1 MEKEAGSAMA
11 LADLSKMTGS
21 ANLATG
27 VRMHYY
33 DAGSGST
40 ALVLLHG
47 FPQTSWQWRHVIEPF
62 AEAGYRVIAPDYRGA
77 GNSSR
82 PRRDHGYP
90 ADLRGEIPLPRGGYT
105 KWEMAEDIHLLLH
118 EHLGLLEPAFVLGH
132 DIGSMVAT
140 AYAFRYRDDTR
151 ALGYGEA
158 SQPGTSFYERVKRT
172 PTEWHFSFHNV
183 LDLPEAL
190 VAGRERLYLQY
201 FYDRLGA
208 RPTAVDTCTFVAAY
222 EQPGA
227 MRAGFDLYRAFEQ
240 DAEDIRAALAAGG
253 KLNIPCL
260 GLYGEASLSHR
271 SAVEEV
277 GREIAE
283 IVTVEGIAGS
293 GHWIADENPEGLLRS
308 VIRFDEQTGDAR
320 R

>member
-1 MEKEAGSAMA
+1 MKIGN
-11 LADLSKMTGS
+11 LGDVTGS
-21 ANLATG
+21 AYLETG

-33 DAGSGST
+33 DAGEGSA

-47 FPQTSWQWRHVIEPF
+47 FPQTSWQWRHVIGPF

-82 PRRDHGYP
+82 PRNDPGYP
-90 ADLRGEIPLPRGGYT
+90 ADLRGEGALAPGGYT

-118 EHLGLLEPAFVLGH
+118 EHLGLTEPAFVLGL

-140 AYAFRYRDDTR
+140 AYAFRYRDGTR

-158 SQPGTSFYERVKRT
+158 SQPGTSFYDRIKHT
-172 PTEWHFSFHNV
+172 ATEWHFLFHQV

-208 RPTAVDTCTFVAAY
+208 RPTAVDTDAFVRAY

-240 DAEDIRAALAAGG
+240 DARDIRAALESGG
-253 KLNIPCL
+253 KLTIPCL
-260 GLYGEASLSHR
+260 GLYGDASLSHR
-271 SAVEEV
+271 GAVEEV
-277 GREIAE
+277 GHEIAE
-283 IVTVEGIAGS
+283 VVTVTGIAGA
-293 GHWIADENPEGLLRS
+293 GHWIPDENPNGLVAS
-308 VIRFDEQTGDAR
+308 VLRFDNKAT
-320 R
+320 

>member
-1 MEKEAGSAMA
+1 MA
-11 LADLSKMTGS
+11 LTDLSKTTSS
-21 ANLATG
+21 AYLETG

-33 DAGSGST
+33 DVGEGSDT
-40 ALVLLHG
+40 LVLVHG

-62 AEAGYRVIAPDYRGA
+62 AQAGYRVIAPDYRGA

-82 PRRDHGYP
+82 PRNDHGYP
-90 ADLRGEIPLPRGGYT
+90 ADLRGDVTLPRGGYS

-118 EHLGLLEPAFVLGH
+118 DHLGLTDPAFIVGH

-140 AYAFRYRDDTR
+140 AYAFRYRDATR

-158 SQPGTSFYERVKRT
+158 SQPGTSFYERVKSS
-172 PTEWHFSFHNV
+172 PTEWHFSFHKV

-201 FYDRLGA
+201 FFDRHAA
-208 RPTAVDTCTFVAAY
+208 RPTAVDTDAYVRAY

-240 DAEDIRAALAAGG
+240 DAEDIRVALDAHG
-253 KLNIPCL
+253 KLTIPCL
-260 GLYGEASLSHR
+260 GLYGKASLLH
-271 SAVEEV
+271 AGAAQEV
-277 GREIAE
+277 GDAVAE
-283 IVTVEGIAGS
+283 NVTVEGIAGS
-293 GHWIADENPEGLLRS
+293 GHWIAEENPED
-308 VIRFDEQTGDAR
+308 VIATVLRFDGKRVPQTM
-320 R
+320 

>member
-1 MEKEAGSAMA
+1 
-11 LADLSKMTGS
+11 
-21 ANLATG
+21 
-27 VRMHYY
+27 MHYY
-33 DAGSGST
+33 DTGQGSDT
-40 ALVLLHG
+40 LVLLHG

-82 PRRDHGYP
+82 PRSGPGHP
-90 ADLRGEIPLPRGGYT
+90 ADLRGETEGASGGYT
-105 KWEMAEDIHLLLH
+105 KWEMAQDIHLLLH
-118 EHLGLLEPAFVLGH
+118 EHLGLTEPAFVLGL

-140 AYAFRYRDDTR
+140 AYAFRYRAGIR
-151 ALGYGEA
+151 ALVYGEA
-158 SQPGTSFYERVKRT
+158 SQPGTSFYDRMKHS
-172 PTEWHFSFHNV
+172 PTEWHFLFHQV

-201 FYDRLGA
+201 FYDRQGA
-208 RPTAVDTCTFVAAY
+208 RPTAVDTDAFVRAY

-240 DAEDIRAALAAGG
+240 DARDIRAALESGG
-253 KLNIPCL
+253 KLTIPCL

-277 GREIAE
+277 GHEIAE
-283 IVTVEGIAGS
+283 DVTVAGIPGT
-293 GHWIADENPEGLLRS
+293 GHWMADENPRGLVEAVL
-308 VIRFDEQTGDAR
+308 RFDGKAS
-320 R
+320 

>member
-1 MEKEAGSAMA
+1 MGSAVA
-11 LADLSKMTGS
+11 LGDLSRLTGS
-21 ANLATG
+21 AYLETG
-27 VRMHYY
+27 VRMHYV
-33 DAGSGST
+33 DAGEGSA

-47 FPQTSWQWRHVIEPF
+47 YPQTSWQWRHVIEPF

-82 PRRDHGYP
+82 PRSDHGYP
-90 ADLRGEIPLPRGGYT
+90 ADLRGEVPLPRGGYT

-118 EHLGLLEPAFVLGH
+118 ELGLTAPAFVLGQ

-151 ALGYGEA
+151 ALCFGEA

-172 PTEWHFSFHNV
+172 PTEWHFSFHQI

-201 FYDRLGA
+201 FYDRLAA
-208 RPTAVDTCTFVAAY
+208 RPTAVDTDAFVRAY

-240 DAEDIRAALAAGG
+240 DAEDIRTALASGG
-253 KLNIPCL
+253 RLTMPCL
-260 GLYGEASLSHR
+260 GLFGEESLAHR
-271 SAVEEV
+271 AVVEEM
-277 GREIAE
+277 GHEIAE
-283 IVTVEGIAGS
+283 EVSVQGIPGS
-293 GHWIADENPEGLLRS
+293 GHWIADENPGALVDS
-308 VIRFDEQTGDAR
+308 VLRFDEKTATAR
-320 R
+320 

>member
-1 MEKEAGSAMA
+1 MT
-11 LADLSKMTGS
+11 LDDLSGMTGT
-21 ANLATG
+21 AYLETG

-33 DAGSGST
+33 DAGTGSA

-47 FPQTSWQWRHVIEPF
+47 FPQTSWQWRHVIKPF

-77 GNSSR
+77 GHSSR
-82 PRRDHGYP
+82 PRSDPGHP
-90 ADLRGEIPLPRGGYT
+90 ADLRAADTLPRGGYT
-105 KWEMAEDIHLLLH
+105 KWELAEDVHLLLH
-118 EHLGLLEPAFVLGH
+118 AHLGLTEPAFVLGL

-140 AYAFRYRDDTR
+140 AYAFRYRDDIR

-158 SQPGTSFYERVKRT
+158 SQPGTRFYERVKRS
-172 PTEWHFSFHNV
+172 PTEWHFSFHDV
-183 LDLPEAL
+183 LDLPELL

-208 RPTAVDTCTFVAAY
+208 KPTAVDTETFARAY

-240 DAEDIRAALAAGG
+240 DAEDIRAALESGG
-253 KLNIPCL
+253 KLTVPCL
-260 GLYGEASLSHR
+260 GLCGRASLSHL

-277 GREIAE
+277 GHEIAE
-283 IVTVEGIAGS
+283 NVTVAEIPGA
-293 GHWIADENPEGLLRS
+293 GHWIADENPGGLVES
-308 VIRFDEQTGDAR
+308 VLRFDEKL
-320 R
+320 